1 MIENNNN
8 KNSMKNTN
16 DFNYCSFMSFM
27 NKGNDKNIMNEN
39 DLLIKIICNV
49 YNKNLNN
56 YKQNFELATELL
68 NINKYSVNNTKQK
81 NIELIY
87 RLVNIIPLIMKCFKE
102 NLPNFSVLKKKFES
116 KKNIIKNEALEEE
129 IKIASQE
136 LSKLCDGIISSSS
149 DIIQIFKLPLLVVN
163 KYTQC
168 KFNIIQFQK
177 EEFYNLLIK
186 DNFLCEL
193 RKDFEYVDKI
203 IEILKKDFN
212 IEKEESIKIKNI
224 LKEELSKYNINF
236 EEKEKE
242 IIMDRICFYIQN
254 VNKKFEE
261 IDIDDLVNYINAKD
275 ENKTKKKKK
284 NKKNKK
290 KKDNIINDNIIND
303 NNNNYENKNNF
314 IENKNN
320 EEQKIKEN
328 DVDAIEEIKESFRN
342 ATVNAQNICKINGS
356 FSKKWVSNLENH
368 K

>member
-16 DFNYCSFMSFM
+16 GFNYCSFMSFM
-27 NKGNDKNIMNEN
+27 NDGNEKNIMNEN
-39 DLLIKIICNV
+39 ELLIKIICNV

-87 RLVNIIPLIMKCFKE
+87 RLVNIIPLIMKFFKE
-102 NLPNFSVLKKKFES
+102 NLPNFSVW
-116 KKNIIKNEALEEE
+116 
-129 IKIASQE
+129 
-136 LSKLCDGIISSSS
+136 IISSSS

-212 IEKEESIKIKNI
+212 IEKEESIKIKKI

-236 EEKEKE
+236 DEKEKE
-242 IIMDRICFYIQN
+242 VITDRIWFYIQN
-254 VNKKFEE
+254 VNKKVEE

-290 KKDNIINDNIIND
+290 KKDNIINDNIISD
-303 NNNNYENKNNF
+303 NNNNNENKNNF